1 MAQYKYKA
9 SYYSFKE
16 TISKVEITKETDHF
30 VQEVG
35 KNVKRSK
42 ETEYEAYLDTY
53 KEAKQWFIDQS
64 KKRIKNLEGQIK
76 YHEDKINFERE
87 KIEKFKMMEE

>member
-1 MAQYKYKA
+1 MAKYKYKA

-64 KKRIKNLEGQIK
+64 KKRIKNLECQIK
-76 YHEDKINFERE
+76 YHEDKIDFECK
-87 KIEKFKMMEE
+87 KIEQFKMMEE